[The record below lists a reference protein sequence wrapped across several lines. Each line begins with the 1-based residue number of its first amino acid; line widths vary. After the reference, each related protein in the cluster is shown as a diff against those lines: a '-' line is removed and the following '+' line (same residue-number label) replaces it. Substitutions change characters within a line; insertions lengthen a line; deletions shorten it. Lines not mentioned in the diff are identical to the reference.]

1 MGYWKRLIVW
11 CQRPGMIKTQP
22 FHLNLN
28 IDEKHVIKNLLRL
41 GSVIM
46 GLGGFW
52 LLNYPR
58 IEELFLGLLF
68 SGLGL
73 MVLGIV
79 PKVKEWF
86 NLTRKTLLQTGVV
99 YTIIWIIIYTTRI
112 GGPIHIILYGYASVS
127 IPVLML
133 GVYPTLGL
141 ISIALG
147 IVPKENTETKIKS
160 LRGRDMDR
168 WKRFSQW
175 YQRPDMIKIRRFSPS
190 IAVAVMVV
198 MQTVSMFVVIPGLIG
213 PLVNISGINIPT
225 NMAAADLLPS
235 EVAGELLASG
245 SIDTETLYQIVCFHN
260 LVAEVADEDI
270 ENIKFQVEY
279 TRAQYK
285 GIVLHVFKVP
295 PNDYSL
301 QTRGVLQTLLQ
312 DCDWYGCA
320 SYFPKEPYNYVD
332 SWFTT
337 TKGGRSAYFFRSGV
351 WIFGVDAENYLTR
364 NRFARD
370 LIQQFNGRTPQSI
383 AIFSELGYIMPI
395 MVVLI
400 AVILGTSRTWG
411 WLLGRISEKWI
422 DSINLKLHRR

>member
-52 LLNYPR
+52 LIIYPR

-86 NLTRKTLLQTGVV
+86 NFTRKTLLQTGVG
-99 YTIIWIIIYTTRI
+99 YAILWFIIYLARI
-112 GGPIHIILYGYASVS
+112 GNPIVAFRYGYTSVS

-198 MQTVSMFVVIPGLIG
+198 MQTASMFVVIPGLFG

-285 GIVLHVFKVP
+285 
-295 PNDYSL
+295 
-301 QTRGVLQTLLQ
+301 
-312 DCDWYGCA
+312 
-320 SYFPKEPYNYVD
+320 
-332 SWFTT
+332 
-337 TKGGRSAYFFRSGV
+337 
-351 WIFGVDAENYLTR
+351 
-364 NRFARD
+364 
-370 LIQQFNGRTPQSI
+370 
-383 AIFSELGYIMPI
+383 
-395 MVVLI
+395 
-400 AVILGTSRTWG
+400 
-411 WLLGRISEKWI
+411 
-422 DSINLKLHRR
+422 